1 MLRLA
6 ARRLLGAVPLLLA
19 ASILTFVLVA
29 NIGDPQKLEDLRLK
43 PGVSER
49 TIAQLESKYGLDQ
62 PVVTRYVKWI
72 GNFITGDWGTDSN
85 QVEVRAD
92 LWRALLVTLKL
103 LLFAEIASVILGVL
117 VGVVSAVRQYSAF
130 DYVMTGLSF
139 LFFSIPTFVL
149 ASLFKQFLAIEVNP
163 WFREPSISIT
173 VSAVFVGLGILCGV
187 GVVRT
192 RHRYERRTPL
202 NKMVVGGLVG
212 AALVLAFVV
221 VFKLGWEGNT
231 YRQGDPSPLIPT
243 TSESSEGLSGGW
255 WVHFQ
260 DFFWHALLPSL
271 TLITITFAGYSRFMR
286 ASMLETMNADFVRT
300 ARAKGLSERRVIVR
314 HAFRNA
320 LMPLT
325 TVVALD
331 FGGLIGGA
339 IITESIF
346 GWSGMGR
353 FFSDALAAKEPEP
366 ILAFVMVTAIAVVV
380 FNLIADVLY
389 ARLDPRVR
397 LD

>member
-6 ARRLLGAVPLLLA
+6 ARRLLGAIPLLLA
-19 ASILTFVLVA
+19 ASVLTFVLVA
-29 NIGDPQKLEDLRLK
+29 NIGEPQKLEDLRLK

-49 TIAQLESKYGLDQ
+49 TISRLETEYGLDQ
-62 PVVTRYVKWI
+62 PLVTRYVKWI
-72 GNFITGDWGTDSN
+72 GNFVRGDWGTGAN
-85 QVEVRAD
+85 QVDVRPD

-103 LLFAEIASVILGVL
+103 LLFAEIASVVLGIV
-117 VGVVSAVRQYSAF
+117 VGVISAVRQYSAF
-130 DYVMTGLSF
+130 DYIMTGLSF
-139 LFFSIPTFVL
+139 FFFSIPTFVL

-163 WFREPSISIT
+163 WLREPSISLT
-173 VSAVFVGLGILCGV
+173 VSVVFVVLGILCGA
-187 GVVRT
+187 GMVRS
-192 RHRYERRTPL
+192 RHRFERRTPL
-202 NKMVVGGLVG
+202 NKTVIGALVG
-212 AALVLAFVV
+212 AALVLAFVL
-221 VFKLGWEGNT
+221 VFKIGWEGNT
-231 YRQGDPSPLIPT
+231 YRRGDPSPLIPT
-243 TSESSEGLSGGW
+243 TSESSEGLTGGW
-255 WVHFQ
+255 WVRFE

-286 ASMLETMNADFVRT
+286 ASMLETMNADYVRT
-300 ARAKGLSERRVIVR
+300 ARAKGLSEGRVIVR

-366 ILAFVMVTAIAVVV
+366 ILAFVMVTAIAVVA
-380 FNLIADVLY
+380 FNLISDLLY

>member
-6 ARRLLGAVPLLLA
+6 ARRLLGAIPLLLA
-19 ASILTFVLVA
+19 ASVLTFVLVA
-29 NIGDPQKLEDLRLK
+29 NIGEPQKLEDLRLK

-49 TIAQLESKYGLDQ
+49 TISRLETEYGLDE
-62 PVVTRYVKWI
+62 PLATRYVKWI
-72 GNFITGDWGTDSN
+72 GNFVRGDWGTGAN
-85 QVEVRAD
+85 QVDVRPD

-103 LLFAEIASVILGVL
+103 LLFAEIASVVLGIV
-117 VGVVSAVRQYSAF
+117 VGVISAVRQYSAF
-130 DYVMTGLSF
+130 DYIMTGLSF
-139 LFFSIPTFVL
+139 FFFSIPTFVL

-163 WFREPSISIT
+163 WLREPSISLT
-173 VSAVFVGLGILCGV
+173 VSVVFVVLGILCGA
-187 GVVRT
+187 GMVRS
-192 RHRYERRTPL
+192 RHRFERRTPL
-202 NKMVVGGLVG
+202 NKTVIGALVG
-212 AALVLAFVV
+212 AALVLAFVL
-221 VFKLGWEGNT
+221 VFKIGWEGNT
-231 YRQGDPSPLIPT
+231 YRRGDPSPLIPT
-243 TSESSEGLSGGW
+243 TSESSEGLTGGW
-255 WVHFQ
+255 WVRFE

-286 ASMLETMNADFVRT
+286 ASMLETMNADYVRT
-300 ARAKGLSERRVIVR
+300 ARAKGLSEGRVIVR

-366 ILAFVMVTAIAVVV
+366 ILAFVMVTAIAVVA
-380 FNLIADVLY
+380 FNLISDLLY

>member
-6 ARRLLGAVPLLLA
+6 ARRSLGAIPLLFA
-19 ASILTFVLVA
+19 ASVLTFLLVA

-49 TIAQLESKYGLDQ
+49 TIARLEHEYGLDR
-62 PVVTRYVKWI
+62 PLVSRYAEWI
-72 GNFITGDWGTDSN
+72 GDFVTGDWGMNSSRT
-85 QVEVRAD
+85 EVRPD
-92 LWRALLVTLKL
+92 LWRALQVTLRL
-103 LLFAEIASVILGVL
+103 LIFAQVASVVLGVL
-117 VGVVSAVRQYSAF
+117 VGVISAVRQYSAF

-139 LFFSIPTFVL
+139 FFFSIPTFVL
-149 ASLFKQFLAIEVNP
+149 ASLLKQFLAIEVNP
-163 WFREPSISIT
+163 WLREPSISIT
-173 VSAVFVGLGILCGV
+173 VALVFLALGVACGV

-192 RHRYERRTPL
+192 RYRFRRQTPM
-202 NKMVVGGLVG
+202 NRVIAGGLGG
-212 AALVLAFVV
+212 AAVVAAFVL
-221 VFKLGWEGNT
+221 VFKIGWEGNS
-231 YRQGDPSPLIPT
+231 YRGGDPSPLIPT
-243 TSESSEGLSGGW
+243 TSESSEGLTGGW
-255 WVHFQ
+255 WVHAQ

-271 TLITITFAGYSRFMR
+271 TLITISFAGYSRFMR
-286 ASMLETMNADFVRT
+286 ASMLETMNADYVRT
-300 ARAKGLSERRVIVR
+300 ARAKGLSEGRTIFR

-320 LMPLT
+320 LMPLS

-331 FGGLIGGA
+331 FGALIGGA

-353 FFSDALAAKEPEP
+353 FFTDALAAKEPDP
-366 ILAFVMVTAIAVVV
+366 ILAFVMVTAVAVLV
-380 FNLIADVLY
+380 FNLIADLLY